1 MQNLGLHKFSKLW
14 QCFPR
19 KKQNLTGCGY
29 VVKGLQNPYKKL
41 PNDVFLG
48 NKSGKKRSFLPT
60 VIYLCKCDSIMFS
73 PHYLQNL
80 FNNFST
86 TSNKQALVQEGTTL
100 VSSLAFSLN
109 IFLYIYNSNKHDSVQ
124 IHISPKWKGI
134 ETKKNGSLL

>member
-1 MQNLGLHKFSKLW
+1 MFSSEIS
-14 QCFPR
+14 QE
-19 KKQNLTGCGY
+19 
-29 VVKGLQNPYKKL
+29 
-41 PNDVFLG
+41 
-48 NKSGKKRSFLPT
+48 KKRNFLPA

-109 IFLYIYNSNKHDSVQ
+109 MFLYIYYSNKHDSVQ

-134 ETKKNGSLL
+134 DTKKNGSLL